1 MSGTKITTHRG
12 VDVLVSELGTFWT
25 EGDSEYGALEAPTL
39 AALRKLIDKAGA
51 MKPGPAEAFVIE
63 DSYNPEKQTIAYCK
77 CGVIIP
83 SRYGGPDVWVT
94 RPDKS
99 RSKEQAERVYE
110 RTERNLELAGQYLAA
125 MNTVRLATK
134 GAEKLLA
141 QMVSVAKSHGPKD
154 AT

>member
-1 MSGTKITTHRG
+1 MNHKIGQHRG
-12 VDVLVSELGTFWT
+12 VDVFVDETGTFVT
-25 EGDSEYGALEAPTL
+25 EPDSAYGFLQASTL
-39 AALRKLIDKAGA
+39 TELRKLIDKAGA
-51 MKPGPAEAFVIE
+51 MKPGPAEAFLIE
-63 DSYNPEKQTIAYCK
+63 DSYNPQKQTIAYCK

-99 RSKEQAERVYE
+99 RSKEQADRVYE
-110 RTERNLELAGQYLAA
+110 RTERNLELAGQYLSA

-134 GAEKLLA
+134 GADKLLA
-141 QMVSVAKSHGPKD
+141 QMVSVATSHGPKD